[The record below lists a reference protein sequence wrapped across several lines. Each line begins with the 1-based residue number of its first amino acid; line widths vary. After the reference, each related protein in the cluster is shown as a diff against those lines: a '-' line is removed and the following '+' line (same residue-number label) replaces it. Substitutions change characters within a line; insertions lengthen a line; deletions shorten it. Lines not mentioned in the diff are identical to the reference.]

1 METNVFPLG
10 KGKLILPAYWKL
22 EIPVFPVSATVQT
35 LKKIF
40 YWTIFITLY

>member
-40 YWTIFITLY
+40 FIGLYL